1 MAPQVWPLGLP
12 PSPVFSSPSPAG
24 GCRDQ
29 WGPLKPQRSPWKAG
43 ACVPERVH
51 GAEATPAAGTSTCT
65 DLQYVW
71 RKRGSTFVP
80 SGYDNMR
87 WHGTVPAHSDALF
100 YAP

>member
-43 ACVPERVH
+43 ACVPERVR
-51 GAEATPAAGTSTCT
+51 GAEATLAPAPALTCSMC
-65 DLQYVW
+65 DV
-71 RKRGSTFVP
+71 
-80 SGYDNMR
+80 SG
-87 WHGTVPAHSDALF
+87 ALPLSRQ
-100 YAP
+100 AMTT